1 VSLRLR
7 PADRELFALI
17 SQAAF
22 ENPFGVRR
30 LRLDAEITERP
41 EDDPTWV
48 QRMLERVGARI
59 RSLDPTGKVTPRAFI
74 SEEREIV
81 EHTLLFEI
89 FHRFAD
95 RFDELIER
103 QRIASPNVVRVEFAS
118 DFLRELSELGI
129 ADERARRLLELFYQM
144 RRAYYFI
151 ARGLIGKSS
160 AMQTL
165 RVSLWDAV
173 FTCDINRYERYLWNR
188 MEDFS
193 TLLLG
198 ETGTGKGAA
207 AAAIGFSGFIPF
219 DEKQAA
225 FVHGLKAGFVPIH
238 LNEFPETLFESEIF
252 GHRKGSF
259 TGAIENYEG
268 ALARCPAFGS
278 VFFDEIGEAT
288 LPVQVKLLRVLQD
301 RSYSP
306 VGSREPR
313 RFSGRILAATHRSIA
328 DLRERGA
335 LRDDFFYRL
344 CSNVIHVPSLEQRLS
359 ERPAELGELV
369 AHLCVRIAG
378 EVGAELSSEVTRTI
392 SRDLGDDY
400 AFPGNV
406 RELEQCVRRVLLT
419 GSCACDSLLVG
430 SRGQRLA
437 SELMSGALSAEAVI
451 ERYCALLYEREK
463 SYVKV
468 ARRTGLDRRTVKKYV
483 TFAERHAEGGLT
495 SKANVLP
502 GKPFD

>member
-1 VSLRLR
+1 VPTHRRLKSS
-7 PADRELFALI
+7 DRELFSLI
-17 SQAAF
+17 SQAAS
-22 ENPFGVRR
+22 ENPFGARR
-30 LRLDAEITERP
+30 LRLDAEITENP

-48 QRMLERVGARI
+48 ARMLERIGARI
-59 RSLDPTGKVTPRAFI
+59 RSLDTAGKITPRAFV

-89 FHRFAD
+89 FHRFAEP
-95 RFDELIER
+95 FDQLIER
-103 QRIASPNVVRVEFAS
+103 QPAASPSLVRVEFA
-118 DFLRELSELGI
+118 DAFLRELLERGI
-129 ADERARRLLELFYQM
+129 DAERARRLLELFYQM

-151 ARGLIGKSS
+151 TRGLIGKSS
-160 AMQTL
+160 AMQRL
-165 RVSLWDAV
+165 RVALWDAV

-219 DEKQAA
+219 DDKQSA
-225 FVHGLKAGFVPIH
+225 FSHGLKAGFVPIH

-268 ALARCPAFGS
+268 ALARCPAYGS

-301 RSYSP
+301 RVYMP
-306 VGSREPR
+306 VGGREAR

-344 CSNVIHVPSLEQRLS
+344 CSNVIHVPSLAERLS
-359 ERPAELGELV
+359 ERPAELSELV

-378 EVGAELSSEVTRTI
+378 DAGRDLSSEVTSTI
-392 SRDLGDDY
+392 ARDLGHGY
-400 AFPGNV
+400 PFPGNV

-419 GSCACDSLLVG
+419 GSCAPDSLLFR
-430 SRGQRLA
+430 SRGQELA
-437 SELMSGALSAEAVI
+437 RDLLSGALSADAVI
-451 ERYCALLYEREK
+451 ERYLGLLYQRDK
-463 SYVKV
+463 SYVRV
-468 ARRTGLDRRTVKKYV
+468 AERSGLDRRTVKKYV
-483 TFAERHAEGGLT
+483 TRAERHTRRA
-495 SKANVLP
+495 
-502 GKPFD
+502 

>member
-1 VSLRLR
+1 MAPPRRLGSH
-7 PADRELFALI
+7 DRKLFAVI

-22 ENPFGVRR
+22 ENPFGARR
-30 LRLDAEITERP
+30 LSLDAEITENP

-48 QRMLERVGARI
+48 ARMLERVGARI
-59 RSLDPTGKVTPRAFI
+59 RSLDPAGRVVPSAFVP
-74 SEEREIV
+74 EEREIV
-81 EHTLLFEI
+81 EYTLLFEI

-95 RFDELIER
+95 RFDELIDR
-103 QRIASPNVVRVEFAS
+103 QRVASPSVVRVEFAR
-118 DFLRELSELGI
+118 DFLHELSEI
-129 ADERARRLLELFYQM
+129 EISAERAQRLLELLYQM
-144 RRAYYFI
+144 RRAYFFI
-151 ARGLIGKSS
+151 TRGLIGKSS
-160 AMQTL
+160 AMREL

-173 FTCDINRYERYLWNR
+173 FTCDIDRYQRYLWNR

-219 DEKQAA
+219 DDKQGA

-301 RSYSP
+301 RVYSP

-359 ERPAELGELV
+359 ERPAELSELV
-369 AHLCVRIAG
+369 SHLCVRIAG
-378 EVGAELSSEVTRTI
+378 DVGAELSSQVTSTI
-392 SRDLGDDY
+392 TRDLGESY

-419 GSCACDSLLVG
+419 GSCTRDALLVR
-430 SRGQRLA
+430 SRGQKLA
-437 SELMSGALSAEAVI
+437 SELLSGELSAEAVI
-451 ERYCALLYEREK
+451 ERYCALLYERDK

-483 TFAERHAEGGLT
+483 TFAERHARE
-495 SKANVLP
+495 A
-502 GKPFD
+502 